1 MLQETLG
8 YKMSSIIP
16 REYRDAFVARVRKAR
31 TDAGYTQRAVATLLG
46 VDASTY
52 NNYERRAADA
62 NASAPDRALLRSLPS
77 SNRLA
82 CDRQRNSTKSSSSK
96 ITKTES
102 FRGQPEARL
111 IELLRP

>member
-31 TDAGYTQRAVATLLG
+31 TDADYTQRAVATLLG

-82 CDRQRNSTKSSSSK
+82 CDQAKQLDEVEFSENHKDRSSS
-96 ITKTES
+96 
-102 FRGQPEARL
+102 
-111 IELLRP
+111 